1 MRLAALLCFGIGLSV
16 PASTVAQ
23 AQEIEG
29 PEASRA
35 QLVIP
40 QARGWSWSRQTRAV
54 EITQVDARVSVNEQ
68 VATTSMTVHLKNPT
82 SRQLEARVLIPVP
95 NEVVVRGF
103 DFQGSA
109 SEPTAELLPREKAR
123 TIYNQ
128 IVSKLR
134 DPALL
139 EFAGYNMIRSS
150 VFPVPANGTQAVRV
164 TYEQLLPA
172 DGSRVDYVLPRSQ
185 SVTNKVPWNIRLQ
198 VNSKRAVSTVYSPS
212 HQIETDRTAP
222 GTVNIKVSALASHEP
237 GDFRLSYLM
246 DDGNVSASLL
256 AYPDPGIKG
265 GYFVLLT
272 GLPAQPPAKNA
283 IKREVTIVLD
293 RSGSMNGKKI
303 KQAREAIRQVIAGL
317 EHGEAF
323 NIIAYNEALDSFAEK
338 PVLKSDKTEQEASDF
353 IDSIRPRG
361 GTNIHDALL
370 ESLRQKPAD
379 DMLPLVLFF
388 TDGLPT
394 IGQTSEKTIRDV
406 ATNANQFKRRVFTFG
421 VGVDVNTPLLEGIA
435 DRTRAKS
442 TFVLPDEDVEL
453 KVAQVFKR
461 LSGPVLAD
469 TTLKVLNEDNT
480 PAKSRVHD
488 LLPTQLPDMFREDQL
503 VLVGQYRGS
512 KPLVFELG
520 GNYLGEKKSFRF
532 DFKLDKASTR
542 NVFVPRLWA
551 SRKIGVLI
559 DAIRQLGAADRPLA
573 DTTAVVDDPRTKE
586 LVEEIVRLSTE
597 FGILTE
603 YTAFLAREGTNLSDF
618 KMLSLICSDGLKKRA
633 VATRS
638 GISSYNQ
645 TLNLAQ
651 QKRKGWVNNSNRF
664 FDGNLKQVEI
674 TNVQPVNSKCY
685 FARGQDWIASDLA
698 KQNQKEIKADREV
711 EFGSKEFFRLVASF
725 EKQNRQG
732 ELALYGNI
740 LLKVGGKTVR
750 VKNPQKI
757 W

>member
-1 MRLAALLCFGIGLSV
+1 MRLTALICVGIGLLV
-16 PASTVAQ
+16 PASAGAQ
-23 AQEIEG
+23 QVEG
-29 PEASRA
+29 PESSQA

-40 QARGWSWSRQTRAV
+40 QARGWSWNRSAKAV
-54 EITQVDARVSVNEQ
+54 EITQVDASVSVNEQ
-68 VATTSMTVHLKNPT
+68 VATTVMTVHLKNPT
-82 SRQLEARVLIPVP
+82 SRQLEARVMIPVP

-103 DFQGSA
+103 DFQGAA
-109 SEPTAELLPREKAR
+109 SEPTAQLLAR
-123 TIYNQ
+123 DEARRIYNQ

-139 EFAGYNMIRSS
+139 EFAGYRMIRSS
-150 VFPVPANGTQAVRV
+150 VFPVPANGKQAVRV

-185 SVTNKVPWNIRLQ
+185 SVTNKVPWNIRVR

-222 GTVNIKVSALASHEP
+222 GTVNIKVPSTASREP

-256 AYPDPGIKG
+256 AYPDPSIKG
-265 GYFVLLT
+265 GYFVLLA

-317 EHGEAF
+317 EDGETF
-323 NIIAYNEALDSFAEK
+323 NIIAYNEALDTFAEQ
-338 PVLKSDKTEQEASDF
+338 PVVKSEKTEQEAFDF
-353 IDSIRPRG
+353 IDAIRPRG

-379 DMLPLVLFF
+379 GMLPLVLFF

-469 TTLKVLNEDNT
+469 TTLKVLNADNSS
-480 PAKSRVHD
+480 AKSRVHD
-488 LLPTQLPDMFREDQL
+488 LLPTQLPDMFRDDQL
-503 VLVGQYRGS
+503 VLVGQYR
-512 KPLVFELG
+512 
-520 GNYLGEKKSFRF
+520 
-532 DFKLDKASTR
+532 
-542 NVFVPRLWA
+542 
-551 SRKIGVLI
+551 
-559 DAIRQLGAADRPLA
+559 RQR
-573 DTTAVVDDPRTKE
+573 TA
-586 LVEEIVRLSTE
+586 
-597 FGILTE
+597 
-603 YTAFLAREGTNLSDF
+603 
-618 KMLSLICSDGLKKRA
+618 GLPA
-633 VATRS
+633 
-638 GISSYNQ
+638 
-645 TLNLAQ
+645 
-651 QKRKGWVNNSNRF
+651 W
-664 FDGNLKQVEI
+664 
-674 TNVQPVNSKCY
+674 
-685 FARGQDWIASDLA
+685 W
-698 KQNQKEIKADREV
+698 
-711 EFGSKEFFRLVASF
+711 
-725 EKQNRQG
+725 
-732 ELALYGNI
+732 
-740 LLKVGGKTVR
+740 
-750 VKNPQKI
+750 
-757 W
+757 